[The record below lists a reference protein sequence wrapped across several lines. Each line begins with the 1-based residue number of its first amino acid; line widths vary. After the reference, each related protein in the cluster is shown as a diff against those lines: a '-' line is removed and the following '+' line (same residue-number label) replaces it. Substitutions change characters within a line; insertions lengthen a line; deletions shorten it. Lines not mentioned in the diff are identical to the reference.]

1 MKPNK
6 IICDDHAEWKKSEI
20 NKVTFIGLGVQK
32 GGTTTLH
39 AMLDKHPNACL
50 PEEKET
56 HYFSKNY
63 EKGFEWY
70 MKRFKPS
77 EREKILGEITPY
89 YLFHPLA
96 PRRIHTIAPNAKLII
111 LLRDPVRRSISQY
124 FHSQRLGV
132 ETLQIR
138 EAFKAE
144 DERLRDAKDYIE
156 RTGKNHFSH
165 QEHSYKSRSRYEKQ
179 LPQWEELFTKEQILI
194 IKSED
199 LFIEPELNLNK
210 IQEYIGLEKMAL
222 RETVI
227 GNRGRKEHK
236 KVDPRFMK
244 ELYNDLK
251 ETYKWAKE
259 KYNIT
264 WDASDYIN

>member
-6 IICDDHAEWKKSEI
+6 IISDDHTEWEKSKI

-39 AMLDKHPNACL
+39 ALLDKHPNACL

-63 EKGFEWY
+63 EKGFDWY
-70 MKRFKPS
+70 IKRFKPS
-77 EREKILGEITPY
+77 EEEKILGEITPY

-96 PRRIHTIAPNAKLII
+96 PRRIHTIIPNAKLII

-124 FHSQRLGV
+124 FHSKRLGV
-132 ETLQIR
+132 ETLEIH

-144 DERLRDAKDYIE
+144 DKRLRNAKEYIE
-156 RTGKNHFSH
+156 KTGKNHFSH

-179 LPQWEELFTKEQILI
+179 LGQWEEFFKKEQILI

-199 LFIEPELNLNK
+199 LFIEPERNLNR
-210 IQEYIGLEKMAL
+210 IQEYIGLDKMAL
-222 RETVI
+222 KENLV
-227 GNRGRKEHK
+227 GNEGRKEHK
-236 KVDPRFMK
+236 SVDPGFIR

-251 ETYKWAKE
+251 ETYEWAKE

-264 WDASDYIN
+264 WDTSSYIN